1 MYKPRK
7 SSTKSPDL
15 AKGEPVSF
23 LIMGIANDS
32 KRKTDYRSNALMV
45 VTVNNQLQKLPSL
58 ASRVTTMWKWL
69 APMANTIKSMR
80 YVFGGADMQIKRL
93 KMSCTSQSIITFQ
106 LIWML

>member
-1 MYKPRK
+1 MYRNLQKRRTPCINRK

-45 VTVNNQLQKLPSL
+45 VTVNNQLQ
-58 ASRVTTMWKWL
+58 
-69 APMANTIKSMR
+69 N
-80 YVFGGADMQIKRL
+80 YHH
-93 KMSCTSQSIITFQ
+93 
-106 LIWML
+106 

>member
-45 VTVNNQLQKLPSL
+45 VTVNNQLQK
-58 ASRVTTMWKWL
+58 TTITSI
-69 APMANTIKSMR
+69 PRDYYVEMAGTNGEYNKINALRFRWCR
-80 YVFGGADMQIKRL
+80 YAN
-93 KMSCTSQSIITFQ
+93 
-106 LIWML
+106 

>member
-58 ASRVTTMWKWL
+58 ASRVTTMWKWS

-80 YVFGGADMQIKRL
+80 P
-93 KMSCTSQSIITFQ
+93 TFSVVP
-106 LIWML
+106 ICK